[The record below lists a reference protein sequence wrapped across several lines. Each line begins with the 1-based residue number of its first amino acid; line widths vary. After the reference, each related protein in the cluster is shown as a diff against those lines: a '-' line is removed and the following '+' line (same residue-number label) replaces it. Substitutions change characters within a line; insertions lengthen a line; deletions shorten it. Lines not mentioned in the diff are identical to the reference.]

1 MKLYDELRYVGKKF
15 TRLWILDLRE
25 AGEDGV
31 SLALDHRVYDGLYGP
46 HRSVVR
52 LLFPVAGRVAHK
64 EAVDVGQEVGS
75 VHGLQPGW
83 KTSDNF
89 RDTLHD

>member
-31 SLALDHRVYDGLYGP
+31 SLALDHRVYDGLHGP
-46 HRSVVR
+46 HGGVVC
-52 LLFPVAGRVAHK
+52 LLLPVAGWVVNQ
-64 EAVDVGQEVGS
+64 EAVDI
-75 VHGLQPGW
+75 
-83 KTSDNF
+83 
-89 RDTLHD
+89 